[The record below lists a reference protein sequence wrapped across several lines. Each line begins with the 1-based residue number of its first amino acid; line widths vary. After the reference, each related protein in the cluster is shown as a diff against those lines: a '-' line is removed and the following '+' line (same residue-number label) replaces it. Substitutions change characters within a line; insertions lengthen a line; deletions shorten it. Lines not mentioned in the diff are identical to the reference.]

1 MALVFD
7 LLTFSIVATLSI
19 CIVAVVLAIDRST
32 CYIAIEFG
40 VFFFTG
46 IFARA
51 VESML
56 IFIHLMIATAAATAA
71 AAAAATATA
80 QRHQHHHR
88 ERPIDLDINATDGC
102 AHRGWQPRQ
111 AAQR

>member
-7 LLTFSIVATLSI
+7 LFTFSIVATLSI

-32 CYIAIEFG
+32 CCIAIEFG

-56 IFIHLMIATAAATAA
+56 IFIHLTLVLIVIPFVMHEPGRCSETT
-71 AAAAATATA
+71 
-80 QRHQHHHR
+80 QHGR
-88 ERPIDLDINATDGC
+88 S
-102 AHRGWQPRQ
+102 
-111 AAQR
+111 